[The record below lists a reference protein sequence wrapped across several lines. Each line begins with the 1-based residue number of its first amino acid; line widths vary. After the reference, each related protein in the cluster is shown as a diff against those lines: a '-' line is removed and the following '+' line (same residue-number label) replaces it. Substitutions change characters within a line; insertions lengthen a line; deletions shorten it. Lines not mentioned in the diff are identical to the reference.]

1 MVRRV
6 FATHRTA
13 LFWRF
18 FSNYFALILIPVI
31 VASLLTN
38 IFVVRLIEQDAEK
51 VNNIMMRHFSEQ
63 TDANFA
69 AFQTDMV
76 NMLTTSNVKS
86 FLKTAGDTSDIASRL
101 ELIHSLMQQ
110 LDKIQSRNM
119 VDKAFLY
126 FAKED
131 LVIDGN
137 TYSSKQEYF
146 KQQYPIQEKDKPF
159 FLAKF
164 TDKKTMFF
172 TAPHTV
178 YEKSPLTEDIEA
190 SHSNISVLMSYPFN
204 SSDPDVYLAVN
215 VNRDKLREQ
224 LGMQEKWVTD
234 TMLADQDGTVLIRNG
249 STEIES
255 AAFAELIGSN
265 PEQSLYIKPD
275 EKAISYIKSTFND
288 SWYYVN
294 VIDLQTLMKPALTI
308 RTITIVFVAMFVVT
322 GSAAS
327 YYLSR
332 RLYNPIRDIKTRLES
347 HRIDDMPMP
356 NGGNEFDVIKR
367 FSGLLISKNKEL
379 SRMVSGMFPIVQEHF
394 MTKIL
399 FGEYRD
405 SLSIEYYAK
414 EIDFPYNPETTATV
428 LCIEIQY
435 YSAFVQQLS
444 ETSKSFM
451 LEELKEKIRKLSP
464 GSIWVCQTRSEQ
476 LACVLHHDDSAH
488 ADPEQT
494 AEAIRQLLQQPHY
507 KASIGIG
514 NTVQGVER
522 LHTSYDHAVAM
533 LKYKSLQAEAEIC
546 SERSVWNV
554 RQANDSFL
562 SVAEVNRIFNKFKAG
577 DFDSLLQSVFDML
590 DAGMRQKASAYQM
603 KNLCSDI
610 LNTWIRAFESER
622 NDFNISLY
630 SGFFASINRCVTW
643 EELRQSFRDIQTV
656 LFRTV
661 EPSERKRQ
669 FGEIIAYIQSHYHE
683 ELSIEHFA
691 QQMNMSVGHFSRTFK
706 EEVGEKYVE
715 YIAKCRMAMA
725 KQYLLQTDMK
735 IDDIAEQVG
744 YWGRNSFIRNF
755 RRYEGIT
762 PAKFRSMHQA

>member
-451 LEELKEKIRKLSP
+451 LEELK
-464 GSIWVCQTRSEQ
+464 
-476 LACVLHHDDSAH
+476 
-488 ADPEQT
+488 
-494 AEAIRQLLQQPHY
+494 
-507 KASIGIG
+507 
-514 NTVQGVER
+514 
-522 LHTSYDHAVAM
+522 
-533 LKYKSLQAEAEIC
+533 
-546 SERSVWNV
+546 
-554 RQANDSFL
+554 
-562 SVAEVNRIFNKFKAG
+562 
-577 DFDSLLQSVFDML
+577 
-590 DAGMRQKASAYQM
+590 
-603 KNLCSDI
+603 
-610 LNTWIRAFESER
+610 
-622 NDFNISLY
+622 
-630 SGFFASINRCVTW
+630 
-643 EELRQSFRDIQTV
+643 
-656 LFRTV
+656 
-661 EPSERKRQ
+661 
-669 FGEIIAYIQSHYHE
+669 
-683 ELSIEHFA
+683 
-691 QQMNMSVGHFSRTFK
+691 
-706 EEVGEKYVE
+706 
-715 YIAKCRMAMA
+715 
-725 KQYLLQTDMK
+725 
-735 IDDIAEQVG
+735 
-744 YWGRNSFIRNF
+744 
-755 RRYEGIT
+755 
-762 PAKFRSMHQA
+762 